1 MSGGSIVALNH
12 FCEPCFERMLEQ
24 EVQVQGILGGG
35 LTSLSRDDYDK
46 VAGTNIFDETIE

>member
-1 MSGGSIVALNH
+1 MSGGSMVVLNH

-24 EVQVQGILGGG
+24 EVQVQGIGGGG

-46 VAGTNIFDETIE
+46 VAGTNIFDETNE